1 MLVVGIVDIAVVV
14 VGVGVGGCGRL
25 VEAQRGW
32 GRRLKVV
39 SSTLQTAVGLAG
51 QLGIATVGC
60 RVVVGYEHRIEVL

>member
-39 SSTLQTAVGLAG
+39 SNILRTVVELAG
-51 QLGIATVGC
+51 RPGTVIVGC
-60 RVVVGYEHRIEVL
+60 HVVVGCEHRIEVL

>member
-1 MLVVGIVDIAVVV
+1 MLVVGVDTEAVV

-32 GRRLKVV
+32 GQILKVV
-39 SSTLQTAVGLAG
+39 SSTLRTVVGLAG
-51 QLGIATVGC
+51 QLGIATVEC